1 MNEKF
6 LKERYDEW
14 AGRYEFI
21 YPGTPRG
28 NELLAKAD
36 KRSSSMIAE
45 MFEKVEKV
53 EKQYA
58 VELEEKCG
66 SAFLDY
72 TEAGFYAGYEMACYM
87 FHNMIQDSP
96 LSKSDRDRWNSIATL
111 SNVNQYYQK
120 HGRMPNTFEELNQWI
135 NDRGETNHEHA

>member
-53 EKQYA
+53 EN
-58 VELEEKCG
+58 
-66 SAFLDY
+66 S
-72 TEAGFYAGYEMACYM
+72 M
-87 FHNMIQDSP
+87 
-96 LSKSDRDRWNSIATL
+96 RWNWKKSVALPFWIT
-111 SNVNQYYQK
+111 QK
-120 HGRMPNTFEELNQWI
+120 PASMPVMRWRAICCAACWLTI
-135 NDRGETNHEHA
+135 

>member
-72 TEAGFYAGYEMACYM
+72 TEAGFCAGYEMACYM
-87 FHNMIQDSP
+87 LRSMLVDDLTP
-96 LSKSDRDRWNSIATL
+96 PA
-111 SNVNQYYQK
+111 
-120 HGRMPNTFEELNQWI
+120 P
-135 NDRGETNHEHA
+135 GEDHERA